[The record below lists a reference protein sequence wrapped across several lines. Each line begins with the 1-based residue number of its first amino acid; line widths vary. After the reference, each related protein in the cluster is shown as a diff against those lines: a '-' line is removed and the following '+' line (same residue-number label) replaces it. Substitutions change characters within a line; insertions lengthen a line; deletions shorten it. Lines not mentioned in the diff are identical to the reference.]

1 MINNNLKIAWRTLRK
16 NKLFSSINIAGLSIG
31 LCACL
36 SVATVVI
43 DDLSYDS
50 HWENKENIY
59 RLLSIESNNGGS
71 SEKMSSSFAGLE
83 FALPENFPEVQT
95 IVNLSSW
102 DTNFKIDSDSDGIIP
117 TTILNTSNKIWDV
130 LDFEVLQGNPQEL
143 VSGTTNLVITKSFKE
158 TYFPTIDPVGTV
170 INDVPTYGATPN
182 EYLITGIIEDI
193 PSNTHLR
200 AQAIVINEPRI
211 EALNKKQYGTFRQY
225 YLTIKPGTDMTALT
239 NKVNAWYAD
248 FVESDNPY
256 QYEFQPIENVYLHSE
271 FETSQ
276 EVQGDMNTIYILSG
290 ISILLLI
297 IACIN
302 FINLSASRSLQR
314 IKEVGVRKILGA
326 GNAAITRQF
335 MTEAIMYFAISTVI
349 ATGVYYLTLPLI
361 ESFIGHPIHQSFVSN
376 LGMLGMGYAV
386 ILLVSI
392 FVGLYPALL
401 MSKLKA
407 AASLKGS
414 LKSSGAN
421 FQPFVQKGLV
431 TFQFAISML
440 VLIAL
445 IVVDNQVDF
454 MKSKDLGYDTENLL
468 AISNISWD
476 NNAAT
481 FKDRLLKLPGIESA
495 SVTSFLPGS
504 GSKYMTRKTE
514 DPFNIDEFIEVGF
527 IRGDVDLPKTIGLEL
542 KEGRFFDKRFSTD
555 ALPSQTGISLDE
567 SVDTKNKQAS
577 LISEYT
583 AQALDVKELNKLIPD
598 VETNPIGIVKN
609 FHNESLRSPLTP
621 IIIVAENN
629 PKYGGMLIR
638 MKPESIETT
647 LVQLQALWK
656 EMYPVKLL
664 DLNWVDE
671 TVEKQYEKETKLQQ
685 FFSFFSGLSMLLAS
699 LGILGLI
706 AQATALRMKE
716 IGIRKV
722 LGASISSIVLLFSKD
737 FVKLLVI
744 AAVIAAP
751 VSWYLLNDWL
761 QNFAYRIG
769 ISWWIFV
776 MAGVATLLIAL
787 FTIGIQTVKAATSN
801 PIKSLKTD

>member
-1 MINNNLKIAWRTLRK
+1 MIKNDIKMAWRALRK
-16 NKLFSSINIAGLSIG
+16 NKLFSLINIAGLSIG

-50 HWENKENIY
+50 HWSNKDNIY
-59 RLLSIESNNGGS
+59 RVLTLTSMGGDS
-71 SEKMSSSFAGLE
+71 QEKTASSFAGLE
-83 FALPENFPEVQT
+83 SALPENFPEVET
-95 IVNLSSW
+95 LVSIYTGKS
-102 DTNFKIDSDSDGIIP
+102 NFKIDKDNDNVIP
-117 TTILNTSNKIWDV
+117 ATILETGPNVWDV
-130 LDFEVLQGNPQEL
+130 LDFKVLQGNPQEF
-143 VSGTTNLVITKSFKE
+143 VSGTTNLVITKSFKD
-158 TYFPTIDPVGTV
+158 TYFSTTDPVGT
-170 INDVPTYGATPN
+170 IIQNKPSYGAKAGD
-182 EYLITGIIEDI
+182 YLITGIVEDI

-200 AQAIVINEPRI
+200 AQAIVINESRV
-211 EALNKKQYGTFRQY
+211 EALMKEQYGSFMQY
-225 YLTIKPGTDMTALT
+225 YMLTKPNSDIVALT
-239 NKVNAWYAD
+239 NKVNSWYKD
-248 FVESDNPY
+248 FIGTDRAY
-256 QYEFQPIENVYLHSE
+256 QYEFQPIEDAYLHSK

-276 EVQGDMNTIYILSG
+276 EVQGDYNSIFILSG

-335 MTEAIMYFAISTVI
+335 LVEAIIYFAISTVL
-349 ATGVYYLTLPLI
+349 ATAVYYLTLPLL
-361 ESFIGHPIHQSFVSN
+361 ESFIGHSIEQSFISN
-376 LGMLGMGYAV
+376 LGMLAMGYGV
-386 ILLVSI
+386 VLLVSI

-431 TFQFAISML
+431 TFQFIISIF

-454 MKSKDLGYDTENLL
+454 MKNKDLGYDTENLL

-476 NNAAT
+476 NKADA
-481 FKDRLLKLPGIESA
+481 FKDKLLKIPGIKSA
-495 SVTSFLPGS
+495 SVTSFLPGT

-514 DPFNIDEFIEVGF
+514 DPFNKNEFIEVGF
-527 IRGDVDLPKTIGLEL
+527 IRGDADLPATLGLEL
-542 KEGRFFDKRFSTD
+542 QQGRFFDKSFAAD
-555 ALPSQTGISLDE
+555 AVPSQTQVSFDETDE
-567 SVDTKNKQAS
+567 SQNQQS
-577 LISEYT
+577 SIISEYT
-583 AQALDVKELNKLIPD
+583 ARALNVKQLNKLIPD
-598 VETNPIGIVKN
+598 VETNPVGIVKN
-609 FHNESLRSPLTP
+609 YHNESLRNSMAPTV
-621 IIIVAENN
+621 IIAESN
-629 PKYGGMLIR
+629 PQYGGMLIK
-638 MKPESIETT
+638 MNPKSVQES

-671 TVEKQYEKETKLQQ
+671 TVEKQYIKETRLQQ
-685 FFSFFSGLSMLLAS
+685 FFSFFSGLSILLAS

-722 LGASISSIVLLFSKD
+722 LGASVSSIVMLFSRD
-737 FVKLLVI
+737 FVKLVAI
-744 AAVIAAP
+744 AAIIAAP
-751 VSWYLLNDWL
+751 VAWYFLNEWL
-761 QNFAYRIG
+761 QNFAYQTG
-769 ISWWIFV
+769 IPWWIF
-776 MAGVATLLIAL
+776 MAAAAVTLIVALL
-787 FTIGIQTVKAATSN
+787 TISIQTVKAAVTN